1 MAASLIALVCAIII
15 GTSFLSGLFG
25 MAGGLILIGVLLF
38 VMPLPAAMM
47 LHAITQMASNGWRAV
62 LWRQSIRWRVAAR
75 YGAGCLLALGLCSTL
90 SFVPS
95 KHLALICL
103 GLSPFVV
110 YAMPTRLAPNTEST
124 PQSIIYGFVCMSLML
139 LTGVAGPLLD
149 SYFLGGRMNRRA
161 IIATKGACQVFG
173 HGLKFIYFG
182 GISGD
187 LSVLNP
193 TFIALA
199 LASTAIG
206 TTFAKRS
213 LEAMTE
219 NQFRRWA
226 RSLITCISL
235 YYVAYGGYIWLGM
248 A

>member
-25 MAGGLILIGVLLF
+25 MAGGLVLIGVLLF

-47 LHAITQMASNGWRAV
+47 LHAITQMASNSWRAV
-62 LWRQSIRWRVAAR
+62 LWRQNIQWRVAVT
-75 YGAGCLLALGLCSTL
+75 YGAGCLVALGLWSMI

-103 GLSPFVV
+103 GLSPFIV
-110 YAMPTRLAPNTEST
+110 YAMPARFAPDTEST
-124 PQSIIYGFVCMSLML
+124 PQGIIYGFLCMSLML

-149 SYFLGGRMNRRA
+149 SYFLGGRMDRRA

-182 GISGD
+182 GVSGD
-187 LSVLNP
+187 LSVLDP

-206 TTFAKRS
+206 TTLAKHF

-219 NQFRRWA
+219 NQFRLWA

-235 YYVAYGGYIWLGM
+235 YYVAYGSYIWLGI